1 MPESSA
7 PAPAPDRDR
16 HRVRRASQPGHT
28 GASRSKN
35 PCQNLLRKNIPRRPL
50 HASADALGDRLA
62 AVAELP
68 PEDLASVLKAT
79 HANRPSAADCD
90 DRSADLRPS
99 FIPAQAFKESAVR
112 ALLCQPVD
120 LPELAILGTL

>member
-50 HASADALGDRLA
+50 HAS
-62 AVAELP
+62 
-68 PEDLASVLKAT
+68 ASVLKAT